1 MVLIWARMSSAL
13 AVLDDIAKAYGS
25 RVQKAKEYDPNICSF
40 IQDPANRARLVAK
53 SGQPLIQRTAFEL
66 SGFRIKIFANKV
78 YLRIMGFCDLPEVFS
93 INRIDPT

>member
-1 MVLIWARMSSAL
+1 MSSAL

-53 SGQPLIQRTAFEL
+53 CQPLIQRAALEL
-66 SGFRIKIFANKV
+66 SGFWIKIFANKV